1 MRMGHQDVAME
12 EEEDLMLS
20 KASILPCKLRYSC
33 EDPQQVS
40 EYSKD
45 IFDHMFSTERSFQPR
60 PRRGTAIASC
70 PCI

>member
-40 EYSKD
+40 EYFKD
-45 IFDHMFSTERSFQPR
+45 IFDHVFSTERID
-60 PRRGTAIASC
+60 GALG
-70 PCI
+70 